1 MNPEL
6 FPGSGIMVLVPVVLN
21 REWQIVVMILLFE

>member
-6 FPGSGIMVLVPVVLN
+6 FPGSGIMVLVLVVLN